1 MLCWAQTEGNAE
13 QPTAGTTFVIL
24 CAMLVRLSSV
34 TCLATL
40 VYPNLRVGMR
50 ANNGA
55 TVDIGGKVGVIA
67 DVAILVGSG
76 AVVVE

>member
-1 MLCWAQTEGNAE
+1 
-13 QPTAGTTFVIL
+13 
-24 CAMLVRLSSV
+24 MLVRLSSV

-40 VYPNLRVGMR
+40 EYPNLRVGMR

>member
-1 MLCWAQTEGNAE
+1 
-13 QPTAGTTFVIL
+13 
-24 CAMLVRLSSV
+24 MLVRLSSV